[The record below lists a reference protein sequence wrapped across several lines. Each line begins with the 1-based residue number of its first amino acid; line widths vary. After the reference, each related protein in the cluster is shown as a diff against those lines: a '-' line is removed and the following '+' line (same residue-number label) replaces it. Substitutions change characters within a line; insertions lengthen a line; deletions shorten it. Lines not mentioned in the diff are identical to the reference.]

1 MITLDIALHVVQI
14 QAYINRNA
22 FQIVHKIQLVQV
34 QEPFQD
40 AILSKVFVWNVKQ
53 TVTVL

>member
-22 FQIVHKIQLVQV
+22 FKIVHKIQLVQV